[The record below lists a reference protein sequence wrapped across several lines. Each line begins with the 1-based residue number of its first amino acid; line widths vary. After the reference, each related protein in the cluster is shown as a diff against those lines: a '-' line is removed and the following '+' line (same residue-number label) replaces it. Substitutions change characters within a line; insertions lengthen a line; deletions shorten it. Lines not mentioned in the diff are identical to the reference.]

1 MEKVTPYFGN
11 YNQSECIQ
19 YLLDAAALCAK
30 PNNES
35 LSTPLQALAQG
46 NTKLV
51 QAFKKDKKSNITKL
65 LTQYDQR
72 RDDAVVCLRM
82 CAQAYTNHYDTEMR
96 EAAHIV
102 LNTIDKYGKSL
113 HKLNYQ
119 SETSVLSNLYT
130 DCTTEPVASAVA
142 KILMSDVV
150 EEMNTANSLFNETY
164 LARVEESAAKEQIAT
179 GQLVQDAIA
188 NYRHLV
194 TFIEA
199 YNTINPDGGYDT
211 LLKQLSELAVKYNGL
226 ITTSETREEVEEELL
241 D

>member
-1 MEKVTPYFGN
+1 MENTNPRFSH

-35 LSTPLQALAQG
+35 LATPLEALVQG

-65 LTQYDQR
+65 LTLYDQR

-82 CAQAYTNHYDTEMR
+82 CAQAYTNHYDAETR
-96 EAAHIV
+96 EAARIV

-130 DCTTEPVASAVA
+130 DCTSEPVASAVA
-142 KILMSDVV
+142 KIHMSDVV
-150 EEMNTANSLFNETY
+150 EEKKTANDLFNETY
-164 LARVEESAAKEQIAT
+164 LARVEESAAKDQVAT
-179 GQLVQDAIA
+179 GELVQEAIA

-211 LLKQLSELAVKYNGL
+211 LLKQLSELAAKYNGL
-226 ITTSETREEVEEELL
+226 ITTNETKEEVEEETQA
-241 D
+241 